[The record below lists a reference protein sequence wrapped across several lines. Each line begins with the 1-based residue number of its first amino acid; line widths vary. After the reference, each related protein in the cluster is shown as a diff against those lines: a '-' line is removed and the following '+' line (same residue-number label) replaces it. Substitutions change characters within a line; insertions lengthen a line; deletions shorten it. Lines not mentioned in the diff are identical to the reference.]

1 MLRMFDFASPITPDG
16 YYITGDVFS
25 RDAQGFYFFL
35 GRADDMFVCGGE
47 NIYPSEVEKMLAS
60 LAAGPDGAAPIRS
73 EARKQLTDKLII
85 ESSKHEAAEEQYF
98 WPAVRDHLPNGN
110 ELADHAVD
118 QETEAKHVLA
128 RLDKLS
134 PGDAEF
140 EDLLSKYIPAACEH
154 IRYEED
160 AVWPA
165 LSAVLTAAQAEDLG
179 KNITEAKKVAPTRP
193 HPHTLPDPGVLKTAG
208 PAVATADKVRDAMS
222 GRGEN

>member
-1 MLRMFDFASPITPDG
+1 MS
-16 YYITGDVFS
+16 DVFS
-25 RDAQGFYFFL
+25 VL
-35 GRADDMFVCGGE
+35 RADHR
-47 NIYPSEVEKMLAS
+47 EVEEMLAS
-60 LAAGPDGAAPIRS
+60 LAGGPDGAAPIRS

-98 WPAVRDHLPNGN
+98 WPTVRDHLPNGN
-110 ELADHAVD
+110 QLADHAVD

-140 EDLLSKYIPAACEH
+140 EDLLSKYIPAAREH

-165 LSAVLTAAQAEDLG
+165 LSDVLTTAQAEDLG
-179 KNITEAKKVAPTRP
+179 KNITEAKKIAPTRP
-193 HPHTLPDPGVLKTAG
+193 HPHLPPHPGVLKTGG